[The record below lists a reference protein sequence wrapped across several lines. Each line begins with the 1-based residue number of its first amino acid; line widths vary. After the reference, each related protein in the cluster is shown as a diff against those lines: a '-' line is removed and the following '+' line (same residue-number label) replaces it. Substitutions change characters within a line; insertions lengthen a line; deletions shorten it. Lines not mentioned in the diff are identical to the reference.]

1 MNDDKKNEIMYNLKA
16 LSESWIDNNKKRI
29 GDVNDFYV
37 VFSNNNGEE
46 YLKTGPFNN
55 SDDISESMFEHI
67 YDDDTYNISLYCENI
82 NIGKL
87 IVNKC

>member
-1 MNDDKKNEIMYNLKA
+1 MEESKKNEIMYNLKA
-16 LSESWIDNNKKRI
+16 LSESWIENNKKNI
-29 GDVNDFYV
+29 GDVKDFYV
-37 VFSNNNGEE
+37 AFSDGNGKEF
-46 YLKTGPFNN
+46 LRTGPFEN